1 MDRLRIF
8 WRGALRRLDRLI
20 EPLLKL
26 EAFLTYLFLYLPI
39 FVLVLYSFSAGRYA
53 LVWGG
58 FSLKAYE
65 KVLQDPEV
73 SKALLNSV
81 TVALSST
88 VMATALGTLL
98 ALALERQRFRAQQLI
113 EGLTYLPILVPEIVM
128 AVGLLLFFAQF
139 FRPFLSSWGME
150 LGPLPTV
157 IAGHVAFSL
166 SYVMVV
172 VRARLQGFDR
182 SLEEAAID
190 LGARPWQVFFRVT
203 LPLLA
208 PAILSGALL
217 AFTLSLDDFY
227 ITYFSTT
234 GGTGFQTL
242 PLYIYF
248 LQGRA
253 GIPPQVNA
261 VASLM
266 LLASLGLIALALWL
280 QRQRN

>member
-1 MDRLRIF
+1 MRK
-8 WRGALRRLDRLI
+8 LDRWIDLCI
-20 EPLLKL
+20 KID
-26 EAFLTYLFLYLPI
+26 AIFVYLFLYLPI

-58 FSLKAYE
+58 FSLETYQ
-65 KVLQDPEV
+65 KVLRDPEV
-73 SKALLNSV
+73 AQALGNSV
-81 TVALSST
+81 AVALSATLVAT
-88 VMATALGTLL
+88 VLGTLL
-98 ALALERQRFRAQQLI
+98 AIALERYRFRGQTLV
-113 EGLTYLPILVPEIVM
+113 ESVSYLPILIPEIVM

-139 FRPFLSSWGME
+139 FRPALGLVGLE
-150 LGPLPTV
+150 LGPFPSV
-157 IAGHVAFSL
+157 MAGHVAFGL

-172 VRARLQGFDR
+172 VRARLQHMDR
-182 SLEEAAID
+182 SLEEAALD
-190 LGARPWQVFFRVT
+190 LGARPWQVFYRVT
-203 LPLLA
+203 LPMLA

-227 ITYFSTT
+227 ITYFSTA

-261 VASLM
+261 VAALM
-266 LLASLGLIALALWL
+266 LLVSLSLIALSLWM
-280 QRQRN
+280 QRRGG

>member
-1 MDRLRIF
+1 M
-8 WRGALRRLDRLI
+8 GELRRPLRPLDHLMD
-20 EPLLKL
+20 LLVKL
-26 EAFLTYLFLYLPI
+26 DVLLVYLFLYLPI

-58 FSLKAYE
+58 FSLETYR

-73 SKALLNSV
+73 AQALGNSLA
-81 TVALSST
+81 VAFSATLI
-88 VMATALGTLL
+88 ATALGTLL
-98 ALALERQRFRAQQLI
+98 ALALERSRFRGQALA
-113 EGLTYLPILVPEIVM
+113 ESLSYLPILIPEIVM
-128 AVGLLLFFAQF
+128 AVGLLLFFAQL
-139 FRPFLSSWGME
+139 FRPSLSLLGIE
-150 LGPLPTV
+150 LGPFPTV
-157 IAGHVAFSL
+157 IAGHVAFSA

-172 VRARLQGFDR
+172 VRARLQDFDR

-190 LGARPWQVFFRVT
+190 LGARPWQVFYRVT

-227 ITYFSTT
+227 ITYFSTA

-261 VASLM
+261 VAALM
-266 LLASLGLIALALWL
+266 LLLSLSLIALSLWL
-280 QRQRN
+280 QRHRG